1 MGAARCARAALTA
14 RDHMTPA
21 IETIDLTKRFR
32 LPRAMRAMATGRFDV
47 AERLAVD
54 RVSLSIPRGQVFG
67 LLGQNGAGKTT
78 LVRMLT
84 TLLSPTS
91 GTAHIDGINV
101 ARDPHSVRG
110 RVGLVNGDERSFY
123 WRLTGRQNL
132 EFFAALRHLDKAQAS
147 VAIDGLAS
155 RLGMTEHVDRPFRM
169 LSSGQR
175 QALAIARGLLD
186 EPSIVF
192 MDEPTRSLDPI
203 SALRLRRFVA
213 DVVVGELGRTVVLA
227 THSMPEAETLCD
239 RLAFIQDGR
248 IVASGTVAEL
258 RQAIGYGTRC
268 DLRLGD
274 VRTDL
279 TELLRD
285 VPGVGSLTATPP
297 TGDAPGTSNV
307 RLTMSSDETLPE
319 LLRRLVG
326 AGIAVLDCVTSELSL
341 EEIYLQ
347 TLERPAPIDPMP
359 VAVAVR

>member
-1 MGAARCARAALTA
+1 
-14 RDHMTPA
+14 MTPA
-21 IETIDLTKRFR
+21 IEAIDLTKRFR
-32 LPRAMRAMATGRFDV
+32 LPRALRAMAAGRFDV
-47 AERLAVD
+47 AERVAVD
-54 RVSLSIPRGQVFG
+54 GVSLAIPPGQVFG

-84 TLLSPTS
+84 TLLLPTS
-91 GTAHIDGINV
+91 GTAMIDGIDV
-101 ARDPHSVRG
+101 ARDPRAVRG

-132 EFFAALRHLDKAQAS
+132 EFFAALRHLDKAAAT
-147 VAIDGLAS
+147 VAIDGLTA
-155 RLGMTEHVDRPFRM
+155 RLGMAEHIDRPFRM

-258 RQAIGYGTRC
+258 RRAIGYGIRC
-268 DLRLGD
+268 ELRLGGAGD
-274 VRTDL
+274 VTAL
-279 TELLRD
+279 AHD
-285 VPGVGSLTATPP
+285 VPGVASLTVTPLAGSA
-297 TGDAPGTSNV
+297 GDERVV
-307 RLTMSSDETLPE
+307 RLTMTSDDTLAE

-326 AGIAVLDCVTSELSL
+326 AGFAVRDCVTSELSL

-347 TLERPAPIDPMP
+347 TLEKPARIEP
-359 VAVAVR
+359 VPVPVTAR

>member
-1 MGAARCARAALTA
+1 VT
-14 RDHMTPA
+14 TPA

-32 LPRAMRAMATGRFDV
+32 MPRALRAMAAGRFDV
-47 AERLAVD
+47 TERVAVD
-54 RVSLSIPRGQVFG
+54 DVSLSIPQGQVFG

-84 TLLSPTS
+84 TLLLPTS
-91 GTAHIDGINV
+91 GTARIDGIDV
-101 ARDPHSVRG
+101 ARDPLAIRG

-132 EFFAALRHLDKAQAS
+132 EFFAALRHLDRPAAT
-147 VAIDGLAS
+147 VAIDRLAT
-155 RLGMTEHVDRPFRM
+155 RLGMAEHIDRPFRM

-248 IVASGTVAEL
+248 IVASGSVAEL
-258 RQAIGYGTRC
+258 RRTIGYGTRC
-268 DLRLGD
+268 ELRLGD
-274 VRTDL
+274 VRGDV
-279 TELLRD
+279 TELIRG
-285 VPGVGSLTATPP
+285 VPGIASVAILP
-297 TGDAPGTSNV
+297 TVQKTSDRALAV
-307 RLTMSSDETLPE
+307 RLTMTSDETLPE
-319 LLRRLVG
+319 LLRRLIT
-326 AGIAVLDCVTSELSL
+326 ADISVLDCVTSELSL

-347 TLERPAPIDPMP
+347 TLERPAPVEPRP
-359 VAVAVR
+359 VAVAAR

>member
-1 MGAARCARAALTA
+1 
-14 RDHMTPA
+14 MTPA
-21 IETIDLTKRFR
+21 IETSDLTKHFR
-32 LPRAMRAMATGRFDV
+32 MPRALRAMATGRFDA
-47 AERLAVD
+47 AERVAVD
-54 RVSLSIPRGQVFG
+54 GVSLSIPRGQVFG

-84 TLLSPTS
+84 TLLRPTS
-91 GTAHIDGINV
+91 GAARVDGLDV
-101 ARDPHSVRG
+101 ERDAREVRG

-132 EFFAALRHLDKAQAS
+132 EFFAALRHLDKAAATIS
-147 VAIDGLAS
+147 IDTLAA
-155 RLGMTEHVDRPFRM
+155 RLGMAEHIDRPFRM

-248 IVASGTVAEL
+248 IVASGSVAEL
-258 RQAIGYGTRC
+258 RRAIGYGTRC
-268 DLRLGD
+268 ELRLGEVRAD
-274 VRTDL
+274 V
-279 TELLRD
+279 TELLRG
-285 VPGVGSLTATPP
+285 VPGVADLSVTSM
-297 TGDAPGTSNV
+297 PGEMSDVVAV
-307 RLTMSSDETLPE
+307 RLTMAADATLAE

-347 TLERPAPIDPMP
+347 TLERPAAVEPVP
-359 VAVAVR
+359 VAVTVT

>member
-1 MGAARCARAALTA
+1 
-14 RDHMTPA
+14 MTPA
-21 IETIDLTKRFR
+21 IETIGLTKRFR
-32 LPRAMRAMATGRFDV
+32 MPRSLRAMAAGRFAV
-47 AERLAVD
+47 TERLAVD
-54 RVSLSIPRGQVFG
+54 DVTLTIPAGQVFG

-84 TLLSPTS
+84 TLLLPTA
-91 GTAHIDGINV
+91 GTARIDGIDV
-101 ARDPHSVRG
+101 ARDPLAVRG

-132 EFFAALRHLDKAQAS
+132 EFFAALRHLDRDAATT
-147 VAIDGLAS
+147 AIDRLAG
-155 RLGMTEHVDRPFRM
+155 RLGMADHIDRPFRM

-248 IVASGTVAEL
+248 IVASGSVSEL
-258 RQAIGYGTRC
+258 RRAIGYGTRC
-268 DLRLGD
+268 ELRLGD
-274 VRTDL
+274 LRDDL
-279 TELLRD
+279 DELLRG
-285 VPGVGSLTATPP
+285 VPGLASLVALPSTARP
-297 TGDAPGTSNV
+297 AAGTSLSV
-307 RLTMSSDETLPE
+307 RFTMTSDDTLPE
-319 LLRRLVG
+319 VLRRLVG
-326 AGIAVLDCVTSELSL
+326 AGVAVRDCVTSELSL

-347 TLERPAPIDPMP
+347 TLERPVAAVAEPMP
-359 VAVAVR
+359 VAAR

>member
-1 MGAARCARAALTA
+1 
-14 RDHMTPA
+14 MTPA
-21 IETIDLTKRFR
+21 IETTDLTKRFR
-32 LPRAMRAMATGRFDV
+32 LPRALRAMASGRFDV
-47 AERLAVD
+47 AERVAVD
-54 RVSLSIPRGQVFG
+54 HVSLSISRGQVFG

-84 TLLSPTS
+84 TLLLPTS
-91 GTAHIDGINV
+91 GTAHIDGIDL
-101 ARDPHSVRG
+101 ARDPHAVRG

-132 EFFAALRHLDKAQAS
+132 EFFAALRHLPKGDAT

-155 RLGMTEHVDRPFRM
+155 RLGLTDHIDRPFRT

-186 EPSIVF
+186 DPSIVF

-203 SALRLRRFVA
+203 SALRLRRFVG

-248 IVASGTVAEL
+248 IVAAGTVAEL
-258 RQAIGYGTRC
+258 RRAIGYGTRC
-268 DLRLGD
+268 ELRLAD
-274 VRTDL
+274 VSTDL

-285 VPGVGSLTATPP
+285 VPGVGSLTVAP
-297 TGDAPGTSNV
+297 TTTEDPGRFTV
-307 RLTMSSDETLPE
+307 RLTMSADATLPE

-326 AGIAVLDCVTSELSL
+326 SGVAVLDCVTSELSL

-347 TLERPAPIDPMP
+347 TLERPAPIETVP
-359 VAVAVR
+359 VAVTVR

>member
-1 MGAARCARAALTA
+1 
-14 RDHMTPA
+14 
-21 IETIDLTKRFR
+21 
-32 LPRAMRAMATGRFDV
+32 
-47 AERLAVD
+47 
-54 RVSLSIPRGQVFG
+54 VSLSIPRGQVFG

-84 TLLSPTS
+84 SLLLPTS
-91 GTAHIDGINV
+91 GTARIDGIDV
-101 ARDPHSVRG
+101 TRDAQAVRG

-132 EFFAALRHLDKAQAS
+132 EFFAALRHLDKAAATS
-147 VAIDGLAS
+147 AIDRLAS
-155 RLGMTEHVDRPFRM
+155 RLGMIEHIDRPFRT

-175 QALAIARGLLD
+175 QSLAIARGLLD
-186 EPSIVF
+186 EPAIVF

-258 RQAIGYGTRC
+258 RRTIGYGTRC

-274 VRTDL
+274 VRIDVN
-279 TELLRD
+279 ELLRD
-285 VPGVGSLTATPP
+285 VPGVASLTVMP
-297 TGDAPGTSNV
+297 TAEASDRFSV
-307 RLTMSSDETLPE
+307 QLTMSSDETLPE

-347 TLERPAPIDPMP
+347 TLERPAHVEPVP
-359 VAVAVR
+359 VAVTVR

>member
-1 MGAARCARAALTA
+1 MT
-14 RDHMTPA
+14 DH
-21 IETIDLTKRFR
+21 I
-32 LPRAMRAMATGRFDV
+32 
-47 AERLAVD
+47 
-54 RVSLSIPRGQVFG
+54 
-67 LLGQNGAGKTT
+67 
-78 LVRMLT
+78 
-84 TLLSPTS
+84 
-91 GTAHIDGINV
+91 
-101 ARDPHSVRG
+101 
-110 RVGLVNGDERSFY
+110 
-123 WRLTGRQNL
+123 
-132 EFFAALRHLDKAQAS
+132 
-147 VAIDGLAS
+147 
-155 RLGMTEHVDRPFRM
+155 DRPFRT

-258 RQAIGYGTRC
+258 RRAIGYGTRC

-274 VRTDL
+274 VRTDV
-279 TELLRD
+279 TELLHD
-285 VPGVGSLTATPP
+285 VPGVGSLTVTP
-297 TGDAPGTSNV
+297 TADYSERFSV

-326 AGIAVLDCVTSELSL
+326 AGVAVLDCVTSELSL

-347 TLERPAPIDPMP
+347 TLERPARVEPVP
-359 VAVAVR
+359 VAVTVR